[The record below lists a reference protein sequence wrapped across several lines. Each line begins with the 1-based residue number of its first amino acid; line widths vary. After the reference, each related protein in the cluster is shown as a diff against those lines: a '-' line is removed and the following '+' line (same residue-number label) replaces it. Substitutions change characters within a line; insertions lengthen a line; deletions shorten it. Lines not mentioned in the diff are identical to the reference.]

1 MGPKPNI
8 YLIGLS
14 GTGKTRSGR
23 RLAEM
28 LKWPFVEMDGII
40 EDRAGKSISRI
51 FDENGEEHFRN
62 MESKILV
69 EVAERGGRVVST
81 GGGVPVRA
89 DNRTT
94 MKLSGMVVRLS
105 ASPEEIHRRLASS
118 AALRGRSARPLL
130 GSDTTIETLQAMLD
144 EREEMY
150 ATADVTIDTEKKSHD
165 QVAELIVRAWQ
176 ANEAAA
182 VD

>member
-1 MGPKPNI
+1 
-8 YLIGLS
+8 
-14 GTGKTRSGR
+14 
-23 RLAEM
+23 
-28 LKWPFVEMDGII
+28 
-40 EDRAGKSISRI
+40 
-51 FDENGEEHFRN
+51 
-62 MESKILV
+62 MESKILI

-94 MKLSGMVVRLS
+94 MKRSGMVVRLS

-118 AALRGRSARPLL
+118 AALRGRAVRPLL
-130 GSDTTIETLQAMLD
+130 GSDSTIEMLQAMLD

-182 VD
+182 TGD